1 MVNILNNQHTIDDE
15 WCFSKFKQYILPDYK
30 VVVIAFSF
38 RDSKIR
44 SLSDWDNLYSKII
57 GTYYFGIVNSFK
69 PFGIE
74 ENNIVFVNYFSDSVR
89 TAKEKIHQADILYFL
104 GGLPDRMYDRLIEF
118 DLIDEI
124 KKHSGVVMGFSAGAM
139 IQLSEYHISPDN
151 DYPFF
156 TYAKG
161 IGLIEG
167 FGIEVHIENSEIQ
180 RTSIE
185 KFRTEKKKP
194 VYAIGDKG
202 AVIVNGTDI
211 QMVGD
216 VVYFPIV

>member
-15 WCFSKFKQYILPDYK
+15 WCFSKFKEYILPEHK
-30 VVVIAFSF
+30 VAVVAFSF
-38 RDSKIR
+38 RDSRIR
-44 SLSDWDNLYSKII
+44 SLSDWDNLYGKST
-57 GTYYFGIVNSFK
+57 GAYYLGIVNTLKS
-69 PFGIE
+69 FGIE
-74 ENNIVFVNYFSDSVR
+74 ENSIEFINYFSDSIK
-89 TAKEKIHQADILYFL
+89 TAKEKIYQADILYFL

-124 KKHSGVVMGFSAGAM
+124 KKHSGVVMGYSAGAM

-151 DYPFF
+151 DYPLFS
-156 TYAKG
+156 YNNG
-161 IGLIEG
+161 IGLISD
-167 FGIEVHIENSEIQ
+167 FGIEVHFENSEIQ
-180 RTSIE
+180 KMSIE
-185 KFRTEKKKP
+185 KFRTELRKP

-211 QMVGD
+211 QMIGD